1 MMTYGAHIHVYP
13 KTGHHAQD
21 DIAMGYC
28 FFNNV
33 AVAAASALVKYPSLI
48 KRVLIL
54 DWYVVIGCP
63 RYPVAMDTDLFLQL
77 GTYSAYC
84 FLPFNVP
91 LYALIDID
99 ATFFL

>member
-1 MMTYGAHIHVYP
+1 MTYGAHIYT

-48 KRVLIL
+48 QRVLIL
-54 DWYVVIGCP
+54 DWYVITHTATLF
-63 RYPVAMDTDLFLQL
+63 AMDTDLFLQL
-77 GTYSAYC
+77 LGIYSAYC
-84 FLPFNVP
+84 F
-91 LYALIDID
+91 A
-99 ATFFL
+99 FF